1 MAKLARL
8 SLGSLLTATIILSGC
23 AAVAAGPEAE
33 AATKVISAPASIAPP
48 EVDQAAKQL
57 PGLEHQ
63 LSWLSPAG
71 DSQPH
76 SQAMEGAGGLQPHA
90 GTAGALDLSD
100 NWSGFVDKGSGTTF
114 TSVQG
119 DWEVPGLQD
128 SSSDEAS
135 GTWIGID
142 GDGVSSL
149 IQAGTAQN
157 SGPDFGGT
165 QYYAWVQLL
174 PGAPEIIGGPSG
186 PAPVSPGDMMAASI
200 FESSP
205 GHWTIDLNDT
215 TQNWSLSQQFPYYT
229 PGNTAEWIEEAP
241 VENGAVATLPDYG
254 STTFTHFGAAGAGE
268 SSAALYPIYMVSP
281 SGSII
286 SYPANLNTSAD
297 SFSLIYGS
305 PSSQVGDGAVP
316 PPSPVTSPATTAHG
330 YWLVG
335 SDGGV
340 FAFGSAQFYGSIG
353 SRHLQRPVVDITPTA
368 DKNGYWLAGSD
379 GGVFAFGDAGFYG
392 SIPGFGLQPAGS
404 GQMNSLNS
412 PIVGMVPS
420 SDGDGY
426 FMVASDGGVFAFGDA
441 RFAGS
446 CPGIGGCSGA
456 AVAVVPDA
464 SGEGYWVVTQ
474 TGHVYSFGDARYYGA
489 PGPNSVPV
497 TSAAETPDG
506 RGYWI
511 LFANGAISSYG
522 DAISYPGPTS
532 AVNSQNPATS
542 IFTSSDGQG
551 YWVAE
556 ADGAVS
562 SYGDAP
568 NDGSML
574 GFRLNGS
581 IVAGTGW

>member
-1 MAKLARL
+1 M
-8 SLGSLLTATIILSGC
+8 
-23 AAVAAGPEAE
+23 
-33 AATKVISAPASIAPP
+33 
-48 EVDQAAKQL
+48 
-57 PGLEHQ
+57 
-63 LSWLSPAG
+63 
-71 DSQPH
+71 
-76 SQAMEGAGGLQPHA
+76 
-90 GTAGALDLSD
+90 
-100 NWSGFVDKGSGTTF
+100 
-114 TSVQG
+114 
-119 DWEVPGLQD
+119 
-128 SSSDEAS
+128 
-135 GTWIGID
+135 
-142 GDGVSSL
+142 
-149 IQAGTAQN
+149 
-157 SGPDFGGT
+157 
-165 QYYAWVQLL
+165 
-174 PGAPEIIGGPSG
+174 
-186 PAPVSPGDMMAASI
+186 
-200 FESSP
+200 
-205 GHWTIDLNDT
+205 
-215 TQNWSLSQQFPYYT
+215 
-229 PGNTAEWIEEAP
+229 
-241 VENGAVATLPDYG
+241 ENGAVATLPDYG
-254 STTFTHFGAAGAGE
+254 STTFTHFGAAGAGSPRRPFTPSTWFRHLE
-268 SSAALYPIYMVSP
+268 RSSLTRRI
-281 SGSII
+281 SI
-286 SYPANLNTSAD
+286 LSAD

-305 PSSQVGDGAVP
+305 PSSQVGIGSAP
-316 PPSPVTSPATTAHG
+316 PPSPVTSPSTTTHG

-353 SRHLQRPVVDITPTA
+353 SLHLQRPVVDITPTA

-392 SIPGFGLQPAGS
+392 SIPGLGLHPAGS
-404 GQMNSLNS
+404 GLPNSLNS

-420 SDGDGY
+420 ADGDGY

-441 RFAGS
+441 RFVGS

-464 SGEGYWVVTQ
+464 SGGGYWVVTQ

-497 TSAAETPDG
+497 TSAAGTPDG

-511 LFANGAISSYG
+511 LFANGTVSSYG

-532 AVNSQNPATS
+532 TVNGQNPATG
-542 IFTSSDGQG
+542 IFTASDGQG